1 MKIYKIS
8 TQILT
13 QYLTFYCKDK
23 MGPGEYN
30 LRRNEDKKSKINH
43 KQLQRASKSLSNHH
57 HTQE

>member
-30 LRRNEDKKSKINH
+30 LRRNEDKK
-43 KQLQRASKSLSNHH
+43 KQD
-57 HTQE
+57 